1 MSEEKVKCYR
11 LYWLCSQSG
20 RSLPAGVGFYNE
32 SKGDYRLSVDVFC
45 ENKIVFLRP
54 ISMTDGM
61 INFRVESA
69 IKKKSG
75 IGVHHRAEIGVGHAN
90 AKDGFP
96 IYMDIGPYDRTLVME
111 AAA

>member
-1 MSEEKVKCYR
+1 
-11 LYWLCSQSG
+11 
-20 RSLPAGVGFYNE
+20 
-32 SKGDYRLSVDVFC
+32 
-45 ENKIVFLRP
+45 
-54 ISMTDGM
+54 MTDGM